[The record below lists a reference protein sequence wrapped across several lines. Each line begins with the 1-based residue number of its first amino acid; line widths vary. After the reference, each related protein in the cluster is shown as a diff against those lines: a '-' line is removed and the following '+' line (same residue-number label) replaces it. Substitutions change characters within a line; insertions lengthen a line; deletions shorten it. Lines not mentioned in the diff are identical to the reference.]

1 MKKHEMIEQI
11 QNNNL
16 GSIYSKDDVIRL
28 LESIESEK
36 TVATVN
42 DKIIRN
48 ITEGIMNL
56 LERMDSVELVDFGS
70 ASFSLDYSNT
80 VELESIDT
88 QIELDKES
96 IRYIVTEAFKIE
108 DDKND
113 EDTE

>member
-16 GSIYSKDDVIRL
+16 GSIYSKDDVVRL
-28 LESIESEK
+28 LEQIEPEK
-36 TVATVN
+36 AEVTVN
-42 DKIIRN
+42 DKVIRT

-56 LERMDSVELVDFGS
+56 LERMDSAELVDFCS
-70 ASFSLDYSNT
+70 ASFSLDYNNT

-96 IRYIVTEAFKIE
+96 IHYIITEAFKVENGENIE
-108 DDKND
+108 
-113 EDTE
+113 

>member
-1 MKKHEMIEQI
+1 
-11 QNNNL
+11 
-16 GSIYSKDDVIRL
+16 VIRL